1 MTNKIRE
8 YKPLSEGNYFFIRL
22 FRNKKSKY
30 QPSFVGYSQNED
42 DKIINITGFPAKQ
55 LNDVIIKDNEGY
67 SFDFNVEK
75 KHSENFNKDYF
86 VISDL
91 KMHNTP
97 LRKET
102 QQLKLTILDD

>member
-1 MTNKIRE
+1 MTDKNGE
-8 YKPLSEGNYFFIRL
+8 YEPLSEGNYFFIRL

-30 QPSFVGYSQNED
+30 QPSFVGYRQNED

-55 LNDVIIKDNEGY
+55 LNDVITKDNEGL

-91 KMHNTP
+91 KMHNIP
-97 LRKET
+97 PRKET
-102 QQLKLTILDD
+102 QQLKLTIIED